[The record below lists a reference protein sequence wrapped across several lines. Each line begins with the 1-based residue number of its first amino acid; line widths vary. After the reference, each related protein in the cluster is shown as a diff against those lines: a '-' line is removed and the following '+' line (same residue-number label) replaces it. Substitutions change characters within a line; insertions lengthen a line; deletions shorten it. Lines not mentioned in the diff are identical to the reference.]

1 MSVRAS
7 TSRASICSGAMYCGV
22 PTTVCAPVSA
32 ATVAC
37 SPIVALG
44 AGITPELA
52 EVSLARPKSSSF
64 TPCFVSRMLAGFR
77 SRWTMPFLCAA
88 WSASQIWMP

>member
-1 MSVRAS
+1 
-7 TSRASICSGAMYCGV
+7 MYCGV

-44 AGITPELA
+44 AAITPELP

-77 SRWTMPFLCAA
+77 SRWTMPFL
-88 WSASQIWMP
+88 